1 MRQCFPFLLPMQL
14 GILQIS
20 LNSSAIRSHT
30 SEVRTV
36 IYVGCSTL
44 QMAFPDSRTMPCTKF
59 FPTQKSIP
67 KVQVI
72 PHWQDT
78 WNRLSFSDS
87 QKCKDKWHNL
97 RSNYM
102 KERGKSKEKISGGGA
117 TVRGK
122 WPYYDVVN
130 FLEYY
135 LQRRIM
141 EMFQRQQL
149 QLKFHSLM
157 QM

>member
-1 MRQCFPFLLPMQL
+1 
-14 GILQIS
+14 
-20 LNSSAIRSHT
+20 
-30 SEVRTV
+30 
-36 IYVGCSTL
+36 
-44 QMAFPDSRTMPCTKF
+44 
-59 FPTQKSIP
+59 
-67 KVQVI
+67 
-72 PHWQDT
+72 
-78 WNRLSFSDS
+78 
-87 QKCKDKWHNL
+87 
-97 RSNYM
+97 M

-149 QLKFHSLM
+149 QLKFHSLIQIKLKSATLNNWKNNIIHDQKM
-157 QM
+157 